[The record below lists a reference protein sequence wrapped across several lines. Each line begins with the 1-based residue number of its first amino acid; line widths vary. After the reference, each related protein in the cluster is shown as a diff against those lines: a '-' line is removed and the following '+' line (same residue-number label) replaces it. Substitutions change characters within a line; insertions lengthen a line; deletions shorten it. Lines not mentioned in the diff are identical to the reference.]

1 MNIFRVISHI
11 PSVSSRL
18 STDRAHVLVLGVAQV
33 GVLLD
38 ERVKVVG
45 RVESNT
51 CNY

>member
-1 MNIFRVISHI
+1 MLGMVQMIA
-11 PSVSSRL
+11 PS
-18 STDRAHVLVLGVAQV
+18 DRAHVLVLGVAQV